1 MYLKKQKDDDGANP
15 AAVVVPSAR
24 RSARWRGVVAAVL
37 GGALAAVLGTALH
50 AQIWYVNGV
59 GIPAGA
65 LASVAL
71 ATSIAV
77 FVAVSARSVFFA
89 ALTGGVAYIL
99 VGSAASFSA
108 GALIAAG
115 VEVEGALPPVAVA
128 GYVWVMGLAVGTV
141 AAVALSWWALRPSA
155 RRPGSSSVAD
165 AL

>member
-1 MYLKKQKDDDGANP
+1 MQVNTQTDDDGATP

-24 RSARWRGVVAAVL
+24 SGDRPRGVLASVL
-37 GGALAAVLGTALH
+37 GGSLAAVLGTALH
-50 AQIWYVNGV
+50 AHIWYVNGV

-65 LASVAL
+65 LASVVL

-77 FVAVSARSVFFA
+77 FVAVAARSIFFA
-89 ALTGGVAYIL
+89 ALTGVVAYIL
-99 VGSAASFSA
+99 VGLAASLSA

-115 VEVEGALPPVAVA
+115 VEVEGALPPVAIA
-128 GYVWVMGLAVGTV
+128 GYVWVVGLAVGTV

-155 RRPGSSSVAD
+155 RPEAE